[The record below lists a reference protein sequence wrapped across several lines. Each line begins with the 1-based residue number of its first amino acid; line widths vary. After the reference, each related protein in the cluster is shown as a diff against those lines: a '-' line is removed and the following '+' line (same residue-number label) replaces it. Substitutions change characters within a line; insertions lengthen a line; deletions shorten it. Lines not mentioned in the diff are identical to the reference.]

1 MRKTL
6 LLVVALFASFWAIG
20 QEKCATDQYEKMLRE
35 KYGFEFGTK
44 EQFEQWMAQKIAER
58 RANPSQR
65 SGPYEIAVIIHIV
78 HSGEAIGNNS
88 PNMTYAQ
95 AISQIRVL
103 NEDFNRTNA
112 DASQTRAVFTGTN
125 AAGYNATGAITGGI
139 TFKPATRDPNGNVL
153 PEPGVRRINGLAQF
167 GVSGWSGPGGNTDTQ
182 LKPATIWDPEK
193 YLNIWSVNFSS
204 SSLFGYAQFPPYP
217 SLPGNPASGASNTDG
232 VVINWRAMGSNY
244 DDLGNQVSPLY
255 VSASN
260 LIASGCDRGRTTTH
274 ELGHWLGLRHI
285 WGDGEAGCT
294 NPNYND
300 YCEDTPYTTGAN
312 NVNLYPCT
320 NALTVDKCPSTFEV
334 KYNQPNVPDQIENYM
349 DYSADECM
357 NMFTKDQMTRMET
370 ILDNS
375 PRRNTLTANAAI
387 VAAPVLTGAYPGIYP
402 SRTNIIEGE
411 QVNFFGV
418 GRMGDNETP
427 NTVTSWQWNFD
438 VDGIGGAVP
447 ATFSGQNP
455 GNVTFN
461 RAGAYRVRLTISN
474 GTTSGFTEVIINSAL
489 KAPSGVNF
497 LDVQGSGSNAK
508 VIDIAKIRWTD
519 NSNSEA
525 NYVIERK
532 KNTEP
537 PSAYAVIATLP
548 PNSTAYDDN
557 FTSNSSIETG
567 ITYNYRVSAVK
578 PPLTPASA
586 TRSIILERTT
596 ALDDTPLARQ
606 VNIYPN
612 PAQSSFMVDL
622 RALQVPLAQLQ
633 LYNTIGQ
640 VVAQKSTPNGEV
652 NFDVQKLPKG
662 MYLLKINTEKGS
674 AVKRIVIQ

>member
-1 MRKTL
+1 L
-6 LLVVALFASFWAIG
+6 IPSASSSSCI
-20 QEKCATDQYEKMLRE
+20 
-35 KYGFEFGTK
+35 
-44 EQFEQWMAQKIAER
+44 
-58 RANPSQR
+58 
-65 SGPYEIAVIIHIV
+65 
-78 HSGEAIGNNS
+78 
-88 PNMTYAQ
+88 
-95 AISQIRVL
+95 

-125 AAGYNATGAITGGI
+125 DAYYIATGAITGGI

-167 GVSGWSGPGGNTDTQ
+167 GVSGWSGPGSSSNTETI

-193 YLNIWSVNFSS
+193 YLNIWTVNFSS

-232 VVINWRAMGSNY
+232 LVINWRAMGSNY
-244 DDLGNQVSPLY
+244 DAAGSPVAGGPY
-255 VSASN
+255 VSAPN
-260 LIASGCDRGRTTTH
+260 LVAPGCDRGRTTTH

-294 NPNYND
+294 NANHND

-312 NVNLYPCT
+312 NVQPCST
-320 NALTVDKCPSTFEV
+320 AVTVDKCPSTAE
-334 KYNQPNVPDQIENYM
+334 YAYAQSSVPDQIENYM

-357 NMFTKDQMTRMET
+357 NMFTENQMTRMET

-461 RAGAYRVRLTISN
+461 RAGAYKVRLTISN
-474 GTTSGFTEVIINSAL
+474 GTTSASTEIIINSAL
-489 KAPSGVNF
+489 KAPSGVKF

-537 PSAYAVIATLP
+537 ASAYAVIATLP

-557 FTSNSSIETG
+557 FTSNSSLETG

-596 ALDDTPLARQ
+596 ALDDTPLAREIS
-606 VNIYPN
+606 IYPN
-612 PAQSSFMVDL
+612 PAQSSFTVDL
-622 RALQVPLAQLQ
+622 RALQVPSAQLQ
-633 LYNTIGQ
+633 LHNTIGQ
-640 VVAQKSTPNGEV
+640 VVAQKTTQNGEV
-652 NFDVQKLPKG
+652 SFDIQKLPKG